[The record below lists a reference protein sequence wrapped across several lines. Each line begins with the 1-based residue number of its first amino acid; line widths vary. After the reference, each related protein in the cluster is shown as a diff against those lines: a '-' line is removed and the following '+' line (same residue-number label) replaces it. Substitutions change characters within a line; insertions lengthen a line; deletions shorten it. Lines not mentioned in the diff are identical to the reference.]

1 MNDYIYTTQRYEAE
15 VPVDAYLKECVD
27 VPTFLEYCKQCPNY
41 GKVWSCPP
49 YDFSPEEYW
58 KKYRMLHL
66 ISVKIN
72 FPEEMTEK
80 KYTQDEISKLIEE
93 VLWGERRKL
102 MNELLDMEK
111 QFPGSVVLSAGTC
124 MYCRGKGCARAEGKP
139 CRAPEKIRYSIE
151 SLGGN
156 VGLTVSKYL
165 NQEIQWISDGKLPE
179 HLMLLCGLLL
189 RHSED

>member
-80 KYTQDEISKLIEE
+80 KYTQDELAFRANI
-93 VLWGERRKL
+93 
-102 MNELLDMEK
+102 
-111 QFPGSVVLSAGTC
+111 
-124 MYCRGKGCARAEGKP
+124 ARSTLGN
-139 CRAPEKIRYSIE
+139 IE
-151 SLGGN
+151 SVKN
-156 VGLTVSKYL
+156 DITFSKINKLAEAFEISLSEFL
-165 NQEIQWISDGKLPE
+165 NF
-179 HLMLLCGLLL
+179 
-189 RHSED
+189 